1 MPRDPGKT
9 AKRQTLRQQR
19 VLNPRPRDVRHE
31 FVSEQRHRKPDRRRV
46 AVVRGDA
53 RRLAENFSRQSGIEA
68 AGIWINHVDD
78 RILGVVSREESA
90 DRQLETVTV
99 LA

>member
-19 VLNPRPRDVRHE
+19 VLNPRHGMSGTSLFQNSDIGNLTDGGLRWYVATPEDSPRI
-31 FVSEQRHRKPDRRRV
+31 S
-46 AVVRGDA
+46 RGN
-53 RRLAENFSRQSGIEA
+53 LAFEA

>member
-1 MPRDPGKT
+1 
-9 AKRQTLRQQR
+9 
-19 VLNPRPRDVRHE
+19 
-31 FVSEQRHRKPDRRRV
+31 
-46 AVVRGDA
+46 VVRGDA